1 MRRALPLALPLLLL
15 LAGCSSE
22 TNMDTLQDALM
33 AHGACDG
40 YLEEPDEV
48 VPMFSS
54 PQEIKQCPSGTHLL
68 ITDDPFSDLD
78 RLRIMSEAI
87 GMHKLPV
94 AYGENWIIL
103 PATEDLEATRKAA
116 ETLNG
121 TSTKL

>member
-40 YLEEPDEV
+40 YLEESDEV
-48 VPMFSS
+48 VKTFTS
-54 PQEIKQCPSGTHLL
+54 PQEIKQCPSGTYLL
-68 ITDDPFSDLD
+68 ITDDPFDALD
-78 RLRIMSEAI
+78 QLRIMAEI
-87 GMHKLPV
+87 VGIPNPPV

-103 PATEDLEATRKAA
+103 PATEDIGATRKAA

>member
-1 MRRALPLALPLLLL
+1 MRRALPLALLPLLLL
-15 LAGCSSE
+15 TGCSSQ

-48 VPMFSS
+48 VPMFTS

-68 ITDDPFSDLD
+68 ITEHPFDDLD
-78 RLRIMSEAI
+78 RLRIMTKTI
-87 GMHKLPV
+87 GIPDLPV

-103 PATEDLEATRKAA
+103 PATEDIGATRKAA

-121 TSTKL
+121 TSTHL